1 MGNGDIS
8 AINLPDVS
16 MDRMEFE
23 QFQLIENGSSKSKA
37 VLLSNIG
44 FKYTLSR
51 KIKTT
56 SYWRCYKQAN
66 VCPGTVRQ
74 KGEIY
79 LNTWRN
85 SGSGAPRFHLFRG
98 HVTENMCEPTTTAK
112 VGMVASTGKQKHRA

>member
-66 VCPGTVRQ
+66 VAVYRNPFDQLARQ
-74 KGEIY
+74 CISRHLKSSA
-79 LNTWRN
+79 LLKKKNHRN
-85 SGSGAPRFHLFRG
+85 
-98 HVTENMCEPTTTAK
+98 CPTTFL
-112 VGMVASTGKQKHRA
+112 ASKEKSNVKSHPRYETFEFR